1 MESTSPN
8 YQFVLFKILMSIKIY
23 QKKSYKRNTNY
34 LVGAKKYLCTN
45 SLVNIVVPSVVSH
58 IGILSVG
65 TKSYKTTALGIV
77 KYAAHV
83 EIGGNGTA
91 RIVINVRME

>member
-1 MESTSPN
+1 M
-8 YQFVLFKILMSIKIY
+8 
-23 QKKSYKRNTNY
+23 
-34 LVGAKKYLCTN
+34 
-45 SLVNIVVPSVVSH
+45 NIVVPSAVSH
-58 IGILSVG
+58 VGILSVG

-77 KYAAHV
+77 KYVVHV